1 MKKSIILVALL
12 FFVAIILCVIG
23 FFSGYKSSINGE
35 QAEQLASQLAESTA
49 VYIMATGKLPAEPF
63 NPFMQEGMFPELNLS
78 CSKKDNSC
86 LDKNFIYT
94 GKCNNEK
101 CMLNV
106 AHVKNN
112 PHSLS
117 SLEDVDYLISMEMK
131 PVVSITSWKRLC
143 SYNTNA
149 GKKVCDYLH
158 QKGWPVQSF

>member
-1 MKKSIILVALL
+1 
-12 FFVAIILCVIG
+12 
-23 FFSGYKSSINGE
+23 
-35 QAEQLASQLAESTA
+35 
-49 VYIMATGKLPAEPF
+49 
-63 NPFMQEGMFPELNLS
+63 
-78 CSKKDNSC
+78 
-86 LDKNFIYT
+86 
-94 GKCNNEK
+94 
-101 CMLNV
+101 MLNV